1 LGKKKDESYFK
12 SRSISYRQL
21 FDKNFNLLRPKSNDD
36 SWVTPF
42 NPNTGANFQKN
53 LGFIEGNSWQYTFM
67 LTHDVKG
74 LVNLM
79 GGEKQYLKQLLNVF
93 ENDQFDMANEPDIVY
108 PYLFN
113 YIKGEEWRSQQK
125 ISELIKKYFS
135 NNPNGLP
142 GNDDTGTMS
151 AWLIYSM
158 IGIYPISPAD
168 PIYTIVAPSFDKI
181 TIKLDDRYYKK
192 NQLIIEKVGDG
203 IVKELNVNNK
213 AHKSYFITHKELLNK
228 GNLKIILD

>member
-1 LGKKKDESYFK
+1 
-12 SRSISYRQL
+12 
-21 FDKNFNLLRPKSNDD
+21 
-36 SWVTPF
+36 
-42 NPNTGANFQKN
+42 
-53 LGFIEGNSWQYTFM
+53 M
-67 LTHDVKG
+67 
-74 LVNLM
+74 
-79 GGEKQYLKQLLNVF
+79 
-93 ENDQFDMANEPDIVY
+93 
-108 PYLFN
+108 
-113 YIKGEEWRSQQK
+113 
-125 ISELIKKYFS
+125 IKKYFS

-181 TIKLDDRYYKK
+181 TIKLDNRYYKK